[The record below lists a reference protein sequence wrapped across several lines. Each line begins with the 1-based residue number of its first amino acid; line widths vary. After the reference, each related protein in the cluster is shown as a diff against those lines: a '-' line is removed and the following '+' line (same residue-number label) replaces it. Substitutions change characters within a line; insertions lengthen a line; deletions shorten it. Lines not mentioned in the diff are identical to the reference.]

1 MPKGILL
8 LESGSRIRPLQNPA
22 LNKSMNDPHAS
33 LTEHEPVGIS
43 QYEAIRG
50 TSHEEPLMRQF
61 AHMRKLRHIVL
72 FLLPLMGHSSSIYI

>member
-33 LTEHEPVGIS
+33 LTEHEHVGIS
-43 QYEAIRG
+43 QYEAIRK
-50 TSHEEPLMRQF
+50 TSHEEPLMRPHE
-61 AHMRKLRHIVL
+61 ANCA
-72 FLLPLMGHSSSIYI
+72 LPSSSDGSFFFYIYMA